1 MVTALDGIERIPIF
15 FLVFLNQ
22 YPGLSSASQPSMRH
36 HFLDLGGPCVV
47 FCSETRIFVIG
58 PFWTF
63 RAGLEKYIQ
72 YRHGFLRAICGR
84 VHPRKCPRSVLWW
97 KNNTLPVGILGD
109 TVPLHCIDAARRC
122 QSCIILSVAL
132 SHRSPGKGSSQD
144 LKLKKNKSVYGLSLA
159 YTSWHDN
166 YGTAYS
172 TKDCNISQR
181 LQNGIV
187 KDDQEYKKRES
198 ITRNALIQTTF
209 KHIERKRCYPKLE

>member
-58 PFWTF
+58 SFWTF

-72 YRHGFLRAICGR
+72 YRHGFLRAIYGR

-97 KNNTLPVGILGD
+97 KNNTLPVGIFGN
-109 TVPLHCIDAARRC
+109 TVPLHCVDAARRC
-122 QSCIILSVAL
+122 QSCIILSIAL

-144 LKLKKNKSVYGLSLA
+144 LKLKK
-159 YTSWHDN
+159 TSPCMGYHLRILL
-166 YGTAYS
+166 GT
-172 TKDCNISQR
+172 TTTVQR
-181 LQNGIV
+181 ILPRTATYRSDSKTV
-187 KDDQEYKKRES
+187 
-198 ITRNALIQTTF
+198 L
-209 KHIERKRCYPKLE
+209 